1 MVSSPIDKYNT
12 FFHGSDYENL
22 NNTLNNLKIVNNLD
36 EINGEVY
43 KVNDHLFINGK
54 ELDNDK
60 YYTVATVDFLFDKTE
75 YPFLKGQNI
84 KNEGILYRDLLILD
98 IENATKNNEKWNPT
112 V

>member
-1 MVSSPIDKYNT
+1 LPFTSILSSVNVS
-12 FFHGSDYENL
+12 
-22 NNTLNNLKIVNNLD
+22 
-36 EINGEVY
+36 
-43 KVNDHLFINGK
+43 
-54 ELDNDK
+54 
-60 YYTVATVDFLFDKTE
+60 E